1 MFDFEIHSVN
11 SADVNAKDSS
21 TEGAGVRAV
30 STSDK
35 TATPIARLILAHG
48 AGAGKHHDFMQ
59 AMASQ
64 LTSQNIEVVLFNFPY
79 MQTMMETGKRRPPDK
94 AEKLLAHF
102 NALINEVANTQASV
116 PTFIGGKSMG
126 GRMATMLLDDAESI
140 IGAIAF
146 GYPFHPP
153 GKPEKLRTAHLETLS
168 KPLLILQGER
178 DTFGTKDEVSAYSL
192 SSAIAVSYLADGDHS
207 FKPRKQSGFTLET
220 HIECAAKSTADFI
233 KARVNT

>member
-1 MFDFEIHSVN
+1 MSQSMFDIEIHSVN
-11 SADVNAKDSS
+11 TDGKTNA
-21 TEGAGVRAV
+21 
-30 STSDK
+30 
-35 TATPIARLILAHG
+35 PLARLILAHG

-64 LTSQNIEVVLFNFPY
+64 LTGHNIEVVLFNFPY

-94 AEKLLAHF
+94 AEKLLSHF
-102 NALINEVANTQASV
+102 AALIDEVAKTQTSV

-126 GRMATMLLDDAESI
+126 GRMATMVLDESESI

-153 GKPEKLRTAHLETLS
+153 GKPEKLRTAHLETLK

-178 DTFGTKDEVSAYSL
+178 DTFGTKDEVSAYAL
-192 SSAIAVSYLADGDHS
+192 SSTIVVSYLTDGDHS

-233 KARVNT
+233 KARVNK

>member
-1 MFDFEIHSVN
+1 MFDIEIHSVN
-11 SADVNAKDSS
+11 TDGKTNA
-21 TEGAGVRAV
+21 
-30 STSDK
+30 
-35 TATPIARLILAHG
+35 PIARLILAHG

-64 LTSQNIEVVLFNFPY
+64 LTGHNIEVVLFNFPY

-94 AEKLLAHF
+94 AEKLLSHF
-102 NALINEVANTQASV
+102 AALIDEVAKIQTSV

-126 GRMATMLLDDAESI
+126 GRMATMVLDESESI

-153 GKPEKLRTAHLETLS
+153 GKPEKLRTAHLETLK

-178 DTFGTKDEVSAYSL
+178 DTFGTKDEVSAYAL
-192 SSAIAVSYLADGDHS
+192 SSTIAVSYLTDGDHS

-233 KARVNT
+233 KARVDK

>member
-1 MFDFEIHSVN
+1 MFDIEIHSVN
-11 SADVNAKDSS
+11 TDGKTNA
-21 TEGAGVRAV
+21 
-30 STSDK
+30 
-35 TATPIARLILAHG
+35 PLARLILAHG

-64 LTSQNIEVVLFNFPY
+64 LTGHNIEVVLFNFPY

-94 AEKLLAHF
+94 AEKLLSHF
-102 NALINEVANTQASV
+102 AALIDEVAKIQTSV

-126 GRMATMLLDDAESI
+126 GRMATMVLDESESI

-153 GKPEKLRTAHLETLS
+153 GKPEKLRTAHLETLI

-178 DTFGTKDEVSAYSL
+178 DTFGTKDEVSAYAL
-192 SSAIAVSYLADGDHS
+192 SSTIVVSYLTDGDHS

-233 KARVNT
+233 KARVNK